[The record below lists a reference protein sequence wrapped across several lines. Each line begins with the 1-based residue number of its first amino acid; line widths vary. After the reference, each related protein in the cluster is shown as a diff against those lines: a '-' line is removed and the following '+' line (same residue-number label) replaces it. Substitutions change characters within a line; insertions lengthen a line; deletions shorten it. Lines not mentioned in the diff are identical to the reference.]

1 MNQDNGGIIG
11 KINTPTTSVASGV
24 WSLQDQFESQSSSI
38 WPLGFPQTTFTNSC
52 RFDDDSNDY
61 LEKAQTGVDGNEK
74 TWTISMWIKRSKLG
88 SSQYLFSFGEN
99 NSSEGKMY
107 FDSNDFLV
115 LTNDGQNG
123 SSNETDMKFRDVS
136 AWYHIIWA
144 CDVTQSDNADR
155 WKVYVNGN
163 QVTLTGSPSITN
175 ADGIV
180 NRWNGFDNWI
190 GAAARS
196 QQSGTAVQSFD
207 GYMTEVIFVDGQQL
221 SPTDLGAFNPVTNIW
236 EPIAYAGTYGTNGY
250 KLNFSD
256 SSALGDD
263 TSGNGN
269 DFTPN
274 NLTSIDQSTDTC
286 SNNFAT
292 MNPLYR
298 KPQTNPSELRDGNT
312 SVIGGSA
319 HRADVPT
326 IAMNAGK
333 WYFEAKAISGSTTK
347 WWWGLGEAE
356 LLETKQDLGN
366 TSNFIYGDVSN
377 TQGVYDNNLKVDGS
391 TAISSIFGAAC
402 AANDIVMLAVDFDT
416 QKVWYGL
423 NGTWNNGSASQSTT
437 LNSSSPDS
445 TAIVSGDYY
454 YFGVGNENT
463 KWSVNYG
470 NPAYSIS
477 SGNADANG
485 FGNFEYAV
493 PSGFYALNTS
503 NINTYG

>member
-24 WSLQDQFESQSSSI
+24 WSIEQQFEAQSSSI
-38 WPLGFPQTTFTNSC
+38 WPLAFPQTIIANTC
-52 RFDDDSNDY
+52 RFDNDSSDYLNRTFTTDHGNVYKWTYSFWVKRSNLGSNQVMIGIRYSGSYYAQIKFTSNDD
-61 LEKAQTGVDGNEK
+61 LEVNDYRT
-74 TWTISMWIKRSKLG
+74 SYKL
-88 SSQYLFSFGEN
+88 Q
-99 NSSEGKMY
+99 K
-107 FDSNDFLV
+107 V
-115 LTNDGQNG
+115 
-123 SSNETDMKFRDVS
+123 TDRKFRDTS
-136 AWYHIIWA
+136 AWYHI
-144 CDVTQSDNADR
+144 VVSNDNSVASPETEI
-155 WKVYVNGN
+155 YVNGVKETSFSTTN
-163 QVTLTGSPSITN
+163 EYSQNDKTSFNDDYPNYIGQKGTG
-175 ADGIV
+175 DY
-180 NRWNGFDNWI
+180 
-190 GAAARS
+190 
-196 QQSGTAVQSFD
+196 FD
-207 GYMTEVIFVDGQQL
+207 GYMCEVIFVDGQAL
-221 SPTDLGAFNPVTNIW
+221 SQTSFGAFNPVTNIW
-236 EPIAYAGTYGTNGY
+236 EPIAYAGTYGTNGF

-256 SSALGDD
+256 SSNLGDD
-263 TSGNGN
+263 TSGNGS
-269 DFTPN
+269 DFTVN
-274 NLTSIDQSTDTC
+274 NLTSIDQATDTP

-292 MNPLYR
+292 ISPLFK
-298 KPQTNPSELRDGNT
+298 KPQTNPSELRDGDT

-391 TAISSIFGAAC
+391 TAISSIFSAAC
-402 AANDIVMLAVDFDT
+402 AANDIVMLAVDLDD

-423 NGTWNNGSASQSTT
+423 NGTWNNGSATASTT
-437 LNSSSPDS
+437 FNSSSPDS
-445 TAIVSGDYY
+445 TAIVAGDYY

-485 FGNFEYAV
+485 HGNFEYAV
-493 PSGFYALNTS
+493 PTGFFALCTK
-503 NINTYG
+503 NISENG

>member
-24 WSLQDQFESQSSSI
+24 WSLQDQFEAQTSSI
-38 WPLGFPQTTFTNSC
+38 WPLAFPQTTFTNSC
-52 RFDDDSNDY
+52 RFNDGSSDY
-61 LEKAQTGVDGNEK
+61 LEKAQTGSNGNQK
-74 TWTISMWIKRSKLG
+74 TWTISMWVKRATLG
-88 SSQYLFSFGEN
+88 TSQFLFSFGEN
-99 NSSEGKMY
+99 DSSDGKMY

-123 SSNETDMKFRDVS
+123 SSNETDMKFRDTS

-163 QVTLTGSPSITN
+163 QITLTGTVSISN

-180 NRWNGFDNWI
+180 NRWNGYDNWI

-196 QQSGTAVQSFD
+196 QQSGTALQSFD
-207 GYMTEVIFVDGQQL
+207 GYMTEVIFIDGQQL

-250 KLNFSD
+250 KLNFVD

-269 DFTPN
+269 DFTAN

-292 MNPLYR
+292 YNSIFGMGRQDQLTY
-298 KPQTNPSELRDGNT
+298 SEGNT
-312 SVIGGSA
+312 VVVSGATSGSDTTA
-319 HRADVPT
+319 TSTFAFDS
-326 IAMNAGK
+326 GK
-333 WYFEAKAISGSTTK
+333 WYAEFKLTSDANGAYVGVATSNLNFTNSGIDTSGNSNCWITRGDDGTVRNNGSTTYF
-347 WWWGLGEAE
+347 G
-356 LLETKQDLGN
+356 
-366 TSNFIYGDVSN
+366 TSFSN
-377 TQGVYDNNLKVDGS
+377 
-391 TAISSIFGAAC
+391 
-402 AANDIVMLAVDFDT
+402 NDIIQIAIDMDNS
-416 QKVWYGL
+416 KIWWGL
-423 NGTWNNGSASQSTT
+423 NGTYG
-437 LNSSSPDS
+437 NS
-445 TAIVSGDYY
+445 
-454 YFGVGNENT
+454 
-463 KWSVNYG
+463 G
-470 NPAYSIS
+470 NPATGANAAYSNLSGELMIIVGDNFSSKTPTMKANFGSPSFSIS

-485 FGNFEYAV
+485 HGNFEYAV
-493 PSGFYALNTS
+493 PSGYFALNTK
-503 NINTYG
+503 NLAEFG

>member
-24 WSLQDQFESQSSSI
+24 WSIEQQFEAQSSST
-38 WPLGFPQTTFTNSC
+38 WPLAFPQTTFTNSC
-52 RFDDDSNDY
+52 RFNDDSSDY
-61 LEKAQTGVDGNEK
+61 LNRTPSSASNRK
-74 TWTISMWIKRSKLG
+74 TFTFSAWVKRSEIG
-88 SSQYLFSFGEN
+88 TATSQRNCIFSAGTANEN
-99 NSSEGKMY
+99 KTEIMFSGDQFQFVEKQS
-107 FDSNDFLV
+107 DSVTLNLE
-115 LTNDGQNG
+115 TNRL
-123 SSNETDMKFRDVS
+123 FRDVS
-136 AWYHIIWA
+136 AWYHLVVA
-144 CDVTQSDNADR
+144 VDTTQSTSSDR
-155 WKVYVNGN
+155 IKMYVNST
-163 QVTLTGSPSITN
+163 QISDFASSTYPSQDHTVYIN
-175 ADGIV
+175 DDRAHH
-180 NRWNGFDNWI
+180 I
-190 GAAARS
+190 GRRGYS
-196 QQSGTAVQSFD
+196 DYYSFD
-207 GYMTEVIFVDGQQL
+207 GYMTEIILVDGQQL
-221 SPTDLGAFNPVTNIW
+221 TPTSFGATNPVTNIW
-236 EPIAYAGTYGTNGY
+236 EPIAYTGTYGTNGF

-256 SSALGDD
+256 SSNLGDD

-269 DFTPN
+269 DFTVN

-292 MNPLYR
+292 LSPLYR

-356 LLETKQDLGN
+356 LLESKQNLGN
-366 TSNFIYGDVSN
+366 TANFIYGDDTN

-437 LNSSSPDS
+437 LNSSYPDS

-477 SGNADANG
+477 SSNADANG

-493 PSGFYALNTS
+493 PTGFFALCTK
-503 NINTYG
+503 NISENG